1 MKKIFIVI
9 TSTLLFISCADE
21 DFDINRDPDNLSASG
36 VALSTEM
43 PAGIAGVAG
52 GEGAIFALVGGFWS
66 QYWTQ
71 SFASNQY
78 KDIDNYSVSTVDYTA
93 AWGAMYDALA
103 DIRNVKRNAE
113 AEGNWEYY
121 LIATTMEVQASQVLV
136 DFYDQIPYE
145 EANNA
150 SILQPHF
157 NSGPEVYEM
166 MITDLQTALSKDL
179 STSVGEVPGIDDFVF
194 GQHGTLAIPVAHATQ
209 MANWTAF
216 ANTLLLKL
224 YMRQTE
230 VNPGAAQ
237 AGITALL
244 SSGVSFL
251 NEDAA
256 MTQFVD
262 QPNKSNP
269 LFESDRRQLNTTLN
283 LRASTTMFS
292 WLVDNDDPRKDEY
305 YGTGIS
311 ENQGDFGNL
320 GDPNAVSVVKLSPTT
335 PVYFMTREE
344 SLFLQAEAL
353 ERYAAG
359 AGAKELYDAAV
370 IENFSKWD
378 LDGTPFVAPGGEYE
392 YPSGGTFDEKLEAI
406 IVQKWAAAFPGNGF
420 EAFFDQNRTGYPR
433 ISPVYHTSDS
443 YVPGQLVYSAAGTT
457 GGLFPKRLEFP
468 STVTTRNQNAPD
480 LVDNTVPVWWD
491 VN

>member
-1 MKKIFIVI
+1 MKKIFALIA
-9 TSTLLFISCADE
+9 TTCLFISCSDE

-43 PAGIAGVAG
+43 PAGVAGVAG
-52 GEGAIFALVGGFWS
+52 SQGAIFALVGGMWS

-78 KDIDNYSVSTVDYTA
+78 KDIDNYSVSTTDYTA

-113 AEGNWEYY
+113 AQENWNYY
-121 LIATTMEVQASQVLV
+121 LMATVMEVHASQILA
-136 DFYDQIPYE
+136 DFYDQIPYS

-157 NSGPEVYEM
+157 QSGPELYDVM
-166 MITDLQTALSKDL
+166 VADLQTALSHDL
-179 STSVGEVPGIDDFVF
+179 ATSAGEVPGTDDFLF
-194 GQHGTLAIPVAHATQ
+194 SGNMSKWTQ
-209 MANWTAF
+209 F

-230 VNPGAAQ
+230 VRPEVAQ
-237 AGITALL
+237 PGITALL
-244 SSGVSFL
+244 ASGVDFL
-251 NEDAA
+251 DDDAA

-269 LFESDRRQLNTTLN
+269 LYESDRRQLNTTLN

-292 WLVDNDDPRKDEY
+292 FLVENGDPRRDEY
-305 YGTGIS
+305 YGAGIS

-320 GDPNAVSVVKLSPTT
+320 GDPNAVSVVTLSPTT
-335 PVYFMTREE
+335 PVYFMSREE
-344 SLFLQAEAL
+344 SLFLQAEAHL
-353 ERYAAG
+353 RYDSGVGSQA
-359 AGAKELYDAAV
+359 LYNAAV
-370 IENFSKWD
+370 EENFSKWG
-378 LDGTPFVAPGGEYE
+378 LSGAPFVAPGGAYE
-392 YPSGGTFDEKLEAI
+392 YPAGGTLQDQLKAI
-406 IVQKWAAAFPGNGF
+406 IVQKWAALFPGNGF
-420 EAFFDQNRTGYPR
+420 EAFFEQNRTGYPE
-433 ISPVYHTSDS
+433 ISPVYHTDAG
-443 YVPGQLVYSAAGTT
+443 YVPGEIVYSAAGTT
-457 GGLFPKRLEFP
+457 GGAFPKRLEIP
-468 STVTTRNQNAPD
+468 STVTTRNENAPD
-480 LVDNTVPVWWD
+480 VIENTVSVWWD